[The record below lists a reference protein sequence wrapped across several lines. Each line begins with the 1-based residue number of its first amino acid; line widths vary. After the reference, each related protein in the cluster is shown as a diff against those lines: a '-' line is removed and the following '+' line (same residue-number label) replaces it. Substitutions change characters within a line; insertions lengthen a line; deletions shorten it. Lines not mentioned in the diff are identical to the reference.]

1 MRVLNQEEQTG
12 EIKVLIETLDD
23 LWHLYNII
31 IPGDVVIAVT
41 FRRDEVKADKIRAER
56 AEKKRMVLGIRVEKI
71 EFHDSESR
79 LRILGVIEEGPQDI
93 GAHHTLILGEG
104 ESLTIRK
111 DEWSRVTLERITRA
125 VDDSKKPKILF
136 VSIET
141 DEAYIAASR
150 QFGIQE
156 IATINA
162 SSSGKMYEQKESRD
176 FYGEVL
182 EKIKMSYEP
191 GTPVVILGPGF
202 AKETLM
208 SLGKSKEPEI
218 FSNAYIYHT
227 GQAGTAGIQEL
238 MKSGM
243 GSEVIKDSRISLETK
258 LVEEALERIAKDHL
272 VSYGPAEVKHAAD
285 VSAIDTLLVL
295 DSEIRKNNIEDV
307 MNQVEESRGKVV
319 VISENFEAGKK
330 LESIGGVAALLRFN
344 I

>member
-31 IPGDVVIAVT
+31 IPGDIVIAVT

-162 SSSGKMYEQKESRD
+162 SSSGKMYEQKESGD

-191 GTPVVILGPGF
+191 GTPVLILRPGF

-330 LESIGGVAALLRFN
+330 LESIGGIAALLRFN